1 MRVIYYE
8 EYEVIVFSHGNI
20 LEKFTM
26 KLPITNNFVHYTPLT
41 KYIKRKYGISFVI
54 VEDIEN
60 KTIFVHLG
68 RRGFK

>member
-1 MRVIYYE
+1 MRVIYHE
-8 EYEVIVFSHGNI
+8 EYNIIVFSHGNI

-26 KLPITNNFVHYTPLT
+26 KLPCMDNHVFLTPLVN
-41 KYIKRKYGISFVI
+41 YIKRKYGISFII

-60 KTIFVHLG
+60 RTLFVHLG

>member
-1 MRVIYYE
+1 MRAMYHE
-8 EYEVIVFSHGNI
+8 EYEIIVFSHGNI

-26 KLPITNNFVHYTPLT
+26 KLPITNGFVHYTPLT
-41 KYIKRKYGISFVI
+41 RYIKQKYGISFVI